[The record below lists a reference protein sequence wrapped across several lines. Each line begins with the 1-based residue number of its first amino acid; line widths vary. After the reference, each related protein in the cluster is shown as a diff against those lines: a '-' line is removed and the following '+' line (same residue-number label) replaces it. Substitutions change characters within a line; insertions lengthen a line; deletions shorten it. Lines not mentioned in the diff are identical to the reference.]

1 MPAKSALQRVR
12 FLFFTAKDPKG
23 TENHAHYR
31 SGWGITTENARHL
44 AIEGGTVMNEL
55 IQQLK
60 SRVGLDDDKA
70 QSAVQT
76 VVEFLKQRL
85 PAPVAS
91 QLDSAIS
98 GGGMNAIK
106 DKAEGIFGKKTA

>member
-1 MPAKSALQRVR
+1 MAWIFTDEASWRLQVSERLARASMKSRALSLR
-12 FLFFTAKDPKG
+12 
-23 TENHAHYR
+23 
-31 SGWGITTENARHL
+31 WGITTENARH
-44 AIEGGTVMNEL
+44 
-55 IQQLK
+55 LK

>member
-1 MPAKSALQRVR
+1 MAWIFTDEASWRLQVSERLARASMKSRALSLR
-12 FLFFTAKDPKG
+12 
-23 TENHAHYR
+23 
-31 SGWGITTENARHL
+31 WGITTENARHL
-44 AIEGGTVMNEL
+44 A